1 MDPELIAKIAQ
12 ISSAL
17 EVSGYPKPGNV
28 HRTRDFHDMVF
39 EDFLISG
46 IVIGDTIRVAA
57 SRAYEINN
65 SISFKEANLGKYIL
79 QSVKETDKW
88 IANNTNL
95 GIIMLLTPI
104 AMSAAISSNLDELRE
119 NIHKIIVY
127 STVIDTISLY
137 EAIGIADAGGMGD
150 QEEFSVTDEE
160 ATKELIENNLNIFD
174 VLNISSSWDSLAMEL
189 TSKMPVTFD
198 IGYPTF
204 SKLKEE
210 YSINLATVI
219 TFLTILSQ
227 VPDTLISRKYG
238 DEKAKEV
245 STLAMEALNSLNYI
259 DSGIDNDMGEFN
271 KKLEEFDDYL
281 FENKLNPGTTA
292 DLTASSIMVS
302 YLSDYF

>member
-1 MDPELIAKIAQ
+1 MDTELIVKIAQ

-28 HRTRDFHDMVF
+28 HRTRDFNDMVF
-39 EDFLISG
+39 EDFIISG
-46 IVIGDTIRVAA
+46 IVIGDSIKEAA
-57 SRAYEINN
+57 FHANEINY

-79 QSVKETDKW
+79 QAVKETDKW

-104 AMSAAISSNLDELRE
+104 AMSAAISSNLNELRE
-119 NIHKIIVY
+119 NINSIIVN
-127 STVIDTISLY
+127 STVIDTIALY

-150 QEEFSVTDEE
+150 QKEYNVTNND
-160 ATKELIENNLNIFD
+160 ANKELIENNLNIFD
-174 VLNISSSWDSLAMEL
+174 VLKISSSWDSLAKEL
-189 TSKMPVTFD
+189 TNKMPVTFD

-204 SKLKEE
+204 SKLKKQ
-210 YSINLATVI
+210 YSINSATVI
-219 TFLTILSQ
+219 TFLTILSK

-238 DEKAKEV
+238 YEKAQEV
-245 STLAMEALNSLNYI
+245 TDLSKKMLDSI
-259 DSGIDNDMGEFN
+259 DLDENMTEFN
-271 KKLEEFDDYL
+271 KKLTDFDDYL

-302 YLSDYF
+302 YLSNYF